1 MVESY
6 AFLEEEARKV
16 REDIVEMLHMAG
28 SGHPGGSLSITEVLV
43 SLYNHISVNPKTP
56 DWKERDRVILSK
68 GHAAPALYAVLAEH
82 GFFSTNEFKRLRKLG
97 GMLQGHPDKNK
108 VPGVDV
114 SSGSLGLGISMA
126 GGIALAGKTG
136 NKLYHV
142 YAILGDGEMQEG
154 IVWESAMLAAHYKLD
169 NLTWIID
176 RNGLQIDGST
186 EDVMTLGDIG
196 KKLEA
201 FGFSVCCAEGHDFG
215 SLEDALYGEIVPE
228 KPRCVILHT
237 VKGKGITFMENRVE
251 WRGSVISDESYEKAM
266 LELKG
271 GM

>member
-1 MVESY
+1 MESY
-6 AFLEEEARKV
+6 ELLEREARRV
-16 REDIVEMLHMAG
+16 REDIVEMLHLAG
-28 SGHPGGSLSITEVLV
+28 SGHPGGSLSITDVLV
-43 SLYNHISVNPKTP
+43 SLYNHISVNPQRP
-56 DWKERDRVILSK
+56 DWENRDRVVLSK

-82 GFFSTNEFKRLRKLG
+82 GFFSTREFKRLRKLG

-108 VPGVDV
+108 IPGVDTC
-114 SSGSLGLGISMA
+114 SGSLGLGISMA

-136 NKLYHV
+136 NRPYHV

-154 IVWESAMLAAHYKLD
+154 IVWESAMFAAHYKLD

-186 EDVMTLGDIG
+186 EDVMALGNLEQ
-196 KKLEA
+196 KLKS
-201 FGFSVCCAEGHDFG
+201 FGFSVCCADGHDFK
-215 SLEDALYGEIVPE
+215 SLDESLYGKGEPG
-228 KPRCVILHT
+228 KPACVIVHT
-237 VKGKGITFMENRVE
+237 VKGRGISFMEQKAE
-251 WRGSVISDESYEKAM
+251 WHGKAISDDDYKKAM